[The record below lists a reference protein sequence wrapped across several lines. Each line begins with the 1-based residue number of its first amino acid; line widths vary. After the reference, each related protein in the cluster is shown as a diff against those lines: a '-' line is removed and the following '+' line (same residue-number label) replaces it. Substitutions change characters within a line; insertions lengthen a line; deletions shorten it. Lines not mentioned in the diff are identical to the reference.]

1 MVERISFEVLHKSFY
16 GFFVTRNVKL
26 ANLSNNT
33 CVNNSKLG
41 TNVASKIPTNWNE

>member
-1 MVERISFEVLHKSFY
+1 MDSLSQ
-16 GFFVTRNVKL
+16 RNAKL

-33 CVNNSKLG
+33 CLSNSQCG